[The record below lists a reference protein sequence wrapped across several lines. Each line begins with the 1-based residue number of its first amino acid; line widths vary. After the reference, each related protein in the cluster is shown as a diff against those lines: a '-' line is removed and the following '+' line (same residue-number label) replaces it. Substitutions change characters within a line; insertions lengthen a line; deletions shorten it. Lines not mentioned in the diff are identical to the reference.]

1 MREYNKY
8 HTWFWNDTLG
18 GHEKTTEEEH
28 MHWDFM
34 DVCQEYKMMEECDI
48 SRREKEYVQS
58 HRQEILCLGYMIVNI
73 MWNYAREWDRD

>member
-1 MREYNKY
+1 
-8 HTWFWNDTLG
+8 
-18 GHEKTTEEEH
+18 